1 MKKFIL
7 LITLLNAYAAISQCT
22 LSINLNIVNATDSS
36 SCNGSVTAIP
46 IGNNGPV
53 TYSWNCNGCVSVNSP
68 SLTGLCAGASGSLV
82 VVDTAGCMGTAI
94 WNIGVSPCSNFGATV
109 STTPTTGLN
118 ICNGS
123 LFVSPFGGVSPY
135 YFSVSNGTVSFG
147 SNNPSNLCAG
157 TYTINVSDANGCS
170 FSASTTVG
178 VDTCAG
184 LAVSLSNVVN
194 TSSPALCDGSASAVV
209 SGGSAPYVYSWS
221 NGMTGSNAYNLC
233 AGNYSVCI
241 ADMNGCQVCDS
252 VFISDS
258 SNVCQGFNAIAQ
270 TTNATDAISCDGS
283 MTIVP
288 YGGTAPYTY
297 SFANA
302 GTTATATNLCVGTY
316 TATVTDVNGCYAVV
330 TGIIGSNN
338 SLPGDTIIVNGNITI
353 DSSFVGIDSSEWI
366 YNCAIL
372 YDSIINGYI
381 SGYSNISADSVIVD
395 WVLNYINGDS
405 VIISAVYN
413 MNSGNGTYLLTLLVF
428 CPQKATPK
436 YLIVN
441 SAFDFEYSELIEN
454 TSADLFIYPNPSNDK
469 IQINDL
475 PISSEFSIF
484 DLNGKEVLF
493 GEYDHS
499 IDVSTLQQGYYL
511 IKLDIEGRKQVL
523 RFTK

>member
-7 LITLLNAYAAISQCT
+7 LITLLNAYVAISQCT

-123 LFVSPFGGVSPY
+123 LFVSPYGGVSPY
-135 YFSVSNGTVSFG
+135 YFGVSNGTVSFG

-338 SLPGDTIIVNGNITI
+338 ALPGDTIILNGNITI
-353 DSSFVGIDSSEWI
+353 DSSFAGADSSDWI
-366 YNCAIL
+366 NDCTIL
-372 YDSIINGYI
+372 YDSVINGYI
-381 SGYSNISADSVIVD
+381 SSYSAISADSVNVN
-395 WVLNYINGDS
+395 WVLNYLNGDS
-405 VIISAVYN
+405 VIINTGYN
-413 MNSGNGTYLLTLLVF
+413 LNIGNGNYLLTLLLF
-428 CPQKATPK
+428 CPQKSTPK

-441 SAFDFEYSELIEN
+441 SALNFTYVNLIEN
-454 TSADLFIYPNPSNDK
+454 DQSVLGLYPNPSINK
-469 IQINDL
+469 IHIKGL
-475 PISSEFSIF
+475 PNSSAFSIF
-484 DLNGKEVLF
+484 ELNGKQVLF
-493 GEYDHS
+493 GEYNDF
-499 IDVSTLQQGYYL
+499 IDVSFLNQGYYL
-511 IKLDIEGRKQVL
+511 IKVEGIDQIL